1 MPKETQLAI
10 LFADVCGSTK
20 LYETLGDA
28 KARDAIARC
37 VALMSES
44 TARQGGTV
52 VKTIGDEVMS
62 TFKTSDDAAQAA
74 AEMQEGITEGM
85 TVDGKPLAI
94 RIGFH
99 FGPALLEN
107 NDVFGDAVN
116 VAARMAGQAKAGQI
130 ITTNVTVGTLSD
142 IWQASVR
149 QIDLATVKGKKDE
162 IAMYEVLWQREN
174 VTRMATMAFQAP
186 TAQKQ
191 AKMVL
196 VYQGIKVECG
206 EDRNSVVMGRQEG
219 NDLVVKHNLI
229 SRLHAK
235 VEYRKGNFILTDQS
249 INGTYVRTDEGE
261 EAFVRRD
268 AYTLKGSGV
277 LGLGQS
283 LTRESPDAVVYELVE

>member
-28 KARDAIARC
+28 KARDAIAQC
-37 VALMSES
+37 VTLMSEA
-44 TARQGGTV
+44 TAHQGGHV

-62 TFKTSDDAAQAA
+62 TFKSADDAAQAA
-74 AEMQEGITEGM
+74 AEMQEGITEGL
-85 TVDGKPLAI
+85 TVDGRPLAI

-130 ITTNVTVGTLSD
+130 ITTNITVTQLLDV
-142 IWQASVR
+142 WKASVR

-162 IAMYEVLWQREN
+162 IAMFEVLWQREN
-174 VTRMATMAFQAP
+174 VTRMATMAFQTP
-186 TAQKQ
+186 STQKKT
-191 AKMVL
+191 KMVL
-196 VYQGIKVECG
+196 EYQGIKAECS
-206 EDRNSVVMGRQEG
+206 EDHNSVVMGRQEG

-235 VEYRKGNFILTDQS
+235 VDYRKGNFILTDQS

-268 AYTLKGSGV
+268 AFTLKSSGV

-283 LTRESPDAVVYELVE
+283 LTRESPDGVRYEIVE